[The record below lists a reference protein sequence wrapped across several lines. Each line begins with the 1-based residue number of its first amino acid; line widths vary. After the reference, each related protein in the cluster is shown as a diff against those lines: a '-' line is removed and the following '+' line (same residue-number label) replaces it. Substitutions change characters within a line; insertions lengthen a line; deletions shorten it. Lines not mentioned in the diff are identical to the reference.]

1 MQIILSSTSSVP
13 MYEQIKT
20 QIRNAIHSGDIAE
33 GAFLPSLRQLAA
45 ELRVSIITVTR
56 AYNDLVAEELVA
68 NEHGRGFLVLAVDAG
83 AAQRALEQHV
93 SGAVA
98 NLVAAGRSAR
108 MELDDITRKVE
119 EEWKQL

>member
-1 MQIILSSTSSVP
+1 
-13 MYEQIKT
+13 MYEQIKS
-20 QIRNAIHSGDIAE
+20 QIRDSIHSGDIAE

-68 NEHGRGFLVLAVDAG
+68 NEHGRGFLVLPVDAG
-83 AAQRALEQHV
+83 AAQHALAQRV
-93 SGAVA
+93 SDAVA
-98 NLVAAGRSAR
+98 SLVSAGRSAR
-108 MELDDITRKVE
+108 MELSDITRKIE